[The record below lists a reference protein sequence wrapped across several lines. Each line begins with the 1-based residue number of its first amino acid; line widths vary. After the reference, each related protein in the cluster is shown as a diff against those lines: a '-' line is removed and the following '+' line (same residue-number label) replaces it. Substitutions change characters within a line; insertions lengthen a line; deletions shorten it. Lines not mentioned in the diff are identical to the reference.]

1 MKKILQYPIAV
12 LFALFISVFFLVDV
26 FNSDRAFSEF
36 ENTSLAQKPAF
47 SWSSFVDGSFGSKY
61 VKYINEQFLGRD
73 NWISM
78 KAIADMGLGRIESH
92 GVTYGD
98 DHYLMEKL
106 EIVED
111 QNYPANAGT
120 NIVKQTSLDRSNGMV
135 SSFLQMYDQP
145 ITFSLVPNSYAILE
159 DEVPTGFPGAD
170 QQAYTQQIYRTL
182 SEADDQLEIV
192 DFSDTLSQHKDEYI
206 YYRTDHHWTTLGAYY
221 AYVAYC
227 EQKGLTPVSLEELE
241 ENKVEDFYGT
251 FYSKAKRPSQ
261 PADTI
266 TWYDVDVDEFA
277 FVANLQQDKQLAQ
290 LGEVVQEDGLE
301 LLRVDGM
308 MDRRKFE
315 VRDKYAAFIWGNSGY
330 VKIKSSHNLNHQEGK
345 TSRLLLFKD
354 SYANSMIPY
363 LTYNYDEIIV
373 VDLRYM
379 AKSTKELMQEEFDD
393 IFVMYNFSTYVSG
406 ASDLAKLKF

>member
-78 KAIADMGLGRIESH
+78 KAVADMGLGRIESH

-120 NIVKQTSLDRSNGMV
+120 NIVKQTALDRSNGMV

-170 QQAYTQQIYRTL
+170 QQAYTQQIYQTL
-182 SEADDQLEIV
+182 READDQLEIV
-192 DFSDTLSQHKDEYI
+192 DFSDALSQHKDEYI

-308 MDRRKFE
+308 MDQRKFE
-315 VRDKYAAFIWGNSGY
+315 VRDKYAAFMWGNSGY